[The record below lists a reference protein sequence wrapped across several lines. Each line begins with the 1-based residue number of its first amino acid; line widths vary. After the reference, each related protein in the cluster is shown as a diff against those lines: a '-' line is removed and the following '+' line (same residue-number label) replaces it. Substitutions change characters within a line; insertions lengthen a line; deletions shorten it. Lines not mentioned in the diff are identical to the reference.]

1 MEEESAHVL
10 PEDMLNE
17 ELELLVMASIQ
28 TLKWSNKKCG
38 KDKAFELVNNSLEK
52 KNFKGDFQKSFIQ
65 VNRRTI

>member
-17 ELELLVMASIQ
+17 ELELLVMASKQ

-38 KDKAFELVNNSLEK
+38 KDKVFELVNNSLEK